1 VRNKTAKYL
10 LITLLVVT
18 GLTPAVSAQSY
29 SVIVETTPN
38 ADIRSIAAALGGT
51 VLDSM
56 GGNVYLLSLSSIP
69 ISYPAGVKY
78 IEPDTVQ
85 LSPGGHGAVF
95 SVSPTTAANF
105 YRNQPAMK
113 RVNLQSAL
121 PRATGRSIVI
131 ADINAMVDVRH
142 PALVGHLTAGAE
154 FLQGTCGS
162 RSSLNQSAGGFL
174 DQSAGGFLDQSAG
187 GFLDQ
192 SAGGFLDQSAG
203 GFLDQSAGGF
213 LDQYTTFLSESTAS
227 FLDPLTASSLD
238 RMSPAHGH
246 GTMVAGILAV
256 MAPDAMIMPLR
267 AFDDKGCGTTYNI
280 AKAVKYAVSHGAQ
293 VINMSFGI
301 SGQTQTL
308 KKTIEEAVKAGVTVV
323 ASAGNG
329 NTSIPQY
336 PAAYPG
342 VLGVSATKLNDT
354 KTSFSDYGST
364 IFVSAPGSNIIS
376 AFPGGYYAE
385 LSGTSFSAPMVAAEA
400 ALLRSLK
407 TSGWKNSIA
416 AGVDNIDALNPAYI
430 GKLGTGRINLL
441 KALQ

>member
-1 VRNKTAKYL
+1 MRKKAKYL

-69 ISYPAGVKY
+69 TNYPTGVKY

-95 SVSPTTAANF
+95 SVNPTTAADF
-105 YRNQPAMK
+105 YRNQPAMQ
-113 RVNLQSAL
+113 RINLQKAS

-154 FLQGTCGS
+154 FLQGTCVS
-162 RSSLNQSAGGFL
+162 RSTLNQSAGGFL

-203 GFLDQSAGGF
+203 GFLDQ
-213 LDQYTTFLSESTAS
+213 YMTFLNESTAS
-227 FLDPLTASSLD
+227 FLDPVTASSLD

-308 KKTIEEAVKAGVTVV
+308 KKTIGEAVNAGVTVV

-329 NTSIPQY
+329 NTAVPQY

-342 VLGVSATKLNDT
+342 VLGVAATNLTDVKA
-354 KTSFSDYGST
+354 SFSNYGST

-376 AFPGGYYAE
+376 AYPGGYYAE

-416 AGVDNIDALNPAYI
+416 AGVDNVDALNPGYI
-430 GKLGTGRINLL
+430 GQLGTGRINLL

>member
-1 VRNKTAKYL
+1 MRKKTAKYL
-10 LITLLVVT
+10 LITMLVIK
-18 GLTPAVSAQSY
+18 GLTPAVFAQSY

-69 ISYPAGVKY
+69 TNYPTGVKY

-95 SVSPTTAANF
+95 SVNPTTAADF
-105 YRNQPAMK
+105 YRNQPAMQHI
-113 RVNLQSAL
+113 NLQKAS
-121 PRATGRSIVI
+121 PRATGRSVVI

-154 FLQGTCGS
+154 FLQGTCVS
-162 RSSLNQSAGGFL
+162 RSTLNQSAGGFL

-203 GFLDQSAGGF
+203 GFLDQ
-213 LDQYTTFLSESTAS
+213 YMTFLNESTAS
-227 FLDPLTASSLD
+227 FLDPVTASSLD

-308 KKTIEEAVKAGVTVV
+308 KKTIEEAVNAGVTVV

-329 NTSIPQY
+329 NTSAPQY
-336 PAAYPG
+336 PAGYPG
-342 VLGVSATKLNDT
+342 VLGVAATNLKDV
-354 KTSFSDYGST
+354 KASFSNYGST

-376 AFPGGYYAE
+376 AYPGGYYAE

-400 ALLRSLK
+400 ALLQSLK

-416 AGVDNIDALNPAYI
+416 DGVDNIDAVNPAYT
-430 GKLGTGRINLL
+430 GQLGTGRINLL

>member
-18 GLTPAVSAQSY
+18 GFTPAVSAQSY

-56 GGNVYLLSLSSIP
+56 GGNVYLLSLSSLP
-69 ISYPAGVKY
+69 ISYPAGIKY
-78 IEPDTVQ
+78 IEPDSVQ

-154 FLQGTCGS
+154 FLQGTCVS
-162 RSSLNQSAGGFL
+162 RSSLN
-174 DQSAGGFLDQSAG
+174 QSAG

>member
-1 VRNKTAKYL
+1 MRKKTAKYL
-10 LITLLVVT
+10 LIMMLVVK

-69 ISYPAGVKY
+69 TSHPTGVKF

-95 SVSPTTAANF
+95 SVNPATAADF
-105 YRNQPAMK
+105 YRNQPAMQ
-113 RVNLQSAL
+113 RINLQKAS

-142 PALVGHLTAGAE
+142 PALVGHLTTGAE
-154 FLQGTCGS
+154 FLYGKCTTGS
-162 RSSLNQSAGGFL
+162 GLNESAGGFL
-174 DQSAGGFLDQSAG
+174 DESAGGFLDESAG
-187 GFLDQ
+187 GFLDE
-192 SAGGFLDQSAG
+192 SAGGFLDRSHAAYVDPLTAAFLTQSG
-203 GFLDQSAGGF
+203 
-213 LDQYTTFLSESTAS
+213 AS
-227 FLDPLTASSLD
+227 FLDPLTASSMD
-238 RMSPAHGH
+238 RVSPAHGH

-308 KKTIEEAVKAGVTVV
+308 KKTIGEAVNAGVTVV

-329 NTSIPQY
+329 NTAVPQY

-342 VLGVSATKLNDT
+342 VLGVAATNLTDVKA
-354 KTSFSDYGST
+354 SFSNYGST

-376 AFPGGYYAE
+376 GYPGGYYAE

-416 AGVDNIDALNPAYI
+416 AGVDNINALNPAYI
-430 GKLGTGRINLL
+430 GQLGTGRINLL

>member
-1 VRNKTAKYL
+1 MRNKTAKYL

-18 GLTPAVSAQSY
+18 GFTPAVSAQSY

-56 GGNVYLLSLSSIP
+56 GGNVYLLSLSSLP
-69 ISYPAGVKY
+69 ISYPAGIKY
-78 IEPDTVQ
+78 IEPDSVQ

-154 FLQGTCGS
+154 FLQGTCVS
-162 RSSLNQSAGGFL
+162 RSSLN
-174 DQSAGGFLDQSAG
+174 
-187 GFLDQ
+187 Q

-267 AFDDKGCGTTYNI
+267 AFDDNGCGTTYNI

-308 KKTIEEAVKAGVTVV
+308 KKTIEEAVNAGVTVV

-329 NTSIPQY
+329 NTSAPQY
-336 PAAYPG
+336 PAGYPG
-342 VLGVSATKLNDT
+342 VLGVAATNLKDV
-354 KTSFSDYGST
+354 KASFSNYGST

-376 AFPGGYYAE
+376 AYPGGYYAE

-400 ALLRSLK
+400 ALLQSLK

-416 AGVDNIDALNPAYI
+416 AGVDNIDAVNPAYT
-430 GKLGTGRINLL
+430 GQLGTGRINLL

>member
-18 GLTPAVSAQSY
+18 GFTPAVSAQSY

-56 GGNVYLLSLSSIP
+56 GGNVYLLSLSSLP
-69 ISYPAGVKY
+69 ISYPAGIKY
-78 IEPDTVQ
+78 IEPDSVQ

-154 FLQGTCGS
+154 FLQGTCVS
-162 RSSLNQSAGGFL
+162 RSSLN
-174 DQSAGGFLDQSAG
+174 QSAGGFLDQSAG

>member
-18 GLTPAVSAQSY
+18 GFTPAVSAQSY

-56 GGNVYLLSLSSIP
+56 GGNVYLLSLSSLP
-69 ISYPAGVKY
+69 ISYPAGIKY
-78 IEPDTVQ
+78 IEPDSVQ

-192 SAGGFLDQSAG
+192 SAGGFLDQ
-203 GFLDQSAGGF
+203 
-213 LDQYTTFLSESTAS
+213 YTTFLSESTAS

-267 AFDDKGCGTTYNI
+267 AFDDNGCGTTYNI

-308 KKTIEEAVKAGVTVV
+308 KKTIEEAVNAGVTVV

-329 NTSIPQY
+329 NTSAPQY
-336 PAAYPG
+336 PAGYPG
-342 VLGVSATKLNDT
+342 VLGVAATNLKDV
-354 KTSFSDYGST
+354 KASFSNYGST

-376 AFPGGYYAE
+376 AYPGGYYAE

-400 ALLRSLK
+400 ALLQSLK

-416 AGVDNIDALNPAYI
+416 AGVDNIDAVNPAYT
-430 GKLGTGRINLL
+430 GQLGTGRINLL

>member
-1 VRNKTAKYL
+1 MRKKAKYL

-69 ISYPAGVKY
+69 TNYPAGVKY

-95 SVSPTTAANF
+95 SVSPATAADF
-105 YRNQPAMK
+105 YRNQPAMQ
-113 RVNLQSAL
+113 RINLQKAS

-154 FLQGTCGS
+154 FLQGTCVS
-162 RSSLNQSAGGFL
+162 RSTLNQSAGGFL

-203 GFLDQSAGGF
+203 GFLDQ
-213 LDQYTTFLSESTAS
+213 YMTFLNESTAF
-227 FLDPLTASSLD
+227 FLDPVTASSLD

-308 KKTIEEAVKAGVTVV
+308 KKTIGEAVNAGVTVV

-329 NTSIPQY
+329 NTAVPQY

-342 VLGVSATKLNDT
+342 VLGVAATNLTDVKA
-354 KTSFSDYGST
+354 SFSNYGST

-376 AFPGGYYAE
+376 GYPGGYYAE

-416 AGVDNIDALNPAYI
+416 AGVDNINALNPAYI
-430 GKLGTGRINLL
+430 GQLGTGRIDLL

>member
-1 VRNKTAKYL
+1 MRKKTAKYL
-10 LITLLVVT
+10 LIIMLVVK

-69 ISYPAGVKY
+69 TNYPTGVKY

-95 SVSPTTAANF
+95 SVNPTTAADF
-105 YRNQPAMK
+105 YRNQPAMQ
-113 RVNLQSAL
+113 RINLQKAS

-154 FLQGTCGS
+154 FLQGTCVS
-162 RSSLNQSAGGFL
+162 RSTLNQSAGGFL

-203 GFLDQSAGGF
+203 GFLDQ
-213 LDQYTTFLSESTAS
+213 YMTFLNESTAS
-227 FLDPLTASSLD
+227 FLDPVTASSLD

-308 KKTIEEAVKAGVTVV
+308 KKTIGEAVNAGVTVV

-329 NTSIPQY
+329 NMAVPQY

-342 VLGVSATKLNDT
+342 VLGVAATNLTDVKA
-354 KTSFSDYGST
+354 SFSNYGST
-364 IFVSAPGSNIIS
+364 IFVSAPGSNIVS
-376 AFPGGYYAE
+376 AYPGGYYAE

-416 AGVDNIDALNPAYI
+416 AGVDNINALNPAYI
-430 GKLGTGRINLL
+430 GQLGTGRINLL

>member
-1 VRNKTAKYL
+1 MRNKTAKYL

-18 GLTPAVSAQSY
+18 GFTPAVSAQSY

-56 GGNVYLLSLSSIP
+56 GGNVYLLSLSSLP
-69 ISYPAGVKY
+69 ISYPAGIKY
-78 IEPDTVQ
+78 IEPDSVQ

-154 FLQGTCGS
+154 FLQGTCVS
-162 RSSLNQSAGGFL
+162 RSSLN
-174 DQSAGGFLDQSAG
+174 QSAGGFLDQSAG

-227 FLDPLTASSLD
+227 FLDPLTASSLY

-267 AFDDKGCGTTYNI
+267 AFDDNGCGTTYNI

-308 KKTIEEAVKAGVTVV
+308 KKTIEEAVNAGVTVV

-329 NTSIPQY
+329 NTSAPQY
-336 PAAYPG
+336 PAGYPG
-342 VLGVSATKLNDT
+342 ILGVAATNLKDV
-354 KTSFSDYGST
+354 KASFSNYGST

-376 AFPGGYYAE
+376 AYPGGYYAE

-400 ALLRSLK
+400 ALLQSLK

-416 AGVDNIDALNPAYI
+416 AGVDNIDAVNPAYT
-430 GKLGTGRINLL
+430 GQLGTGRINLL

>member
-1 VRNKTAKYL
+1 MRKETAKYL
-10 LITLLVVT
+10 LITMLVVT
-18 GLTPAVSAQSY
+18 GLTPAVFAQSY

-69 ISYPAGVKY
+69 TSYPAGVKY

-95 SVSPTTAANF
+95 SVSPTTAADF
-105 YRNQPAMK
+105 YRNQPAMQ
-113 RVNLQSAL
+113 RINLQRAS
-121 PRATGRSIVI
+121 PRATGCSIVI

-142 PALVGHLTAGAE
+142 PALVGHLTGGAE
-154 FLQGTCGS
+154 FLQGTCVN

-203 GFLDQSAGGF
+203 GFLDQ
-213 LDQYTTFLSESTAS
+213 YRTFLSESTAS

-246 GTMVAGILAV
+246 GTVVAGILAV

-308 KKTIEEAVKAGVTVV
+308 KKTIGEAVNAGVTVV

-329 NTSIPQY
+329 DTAVPQY

-342 VLGVSATKLNDT
+342 VLGVAATNLTDVKA
-354 KTSFSDYGST
+354 SFSNYGST
-364 IFVSAPGSNIIS
+364 LFVSAPGSNIIS
-376 AFPGGYYAE
+376 AYPGGYYAE

-416 AGVDNIDALNPAYI
+416 AGVDNINALNPAYI
-430 GKLGTGRINLL
+430 GQLGTGRIDLL

>member
-1 VRNKTAKYL
+1 MRNKTAKYL

-18 GLTPAVSAQSY
+18 GFTPAVSAQSY

-56 GGNVYLLSLSSIP
+56 GGNVYLLSLSSLP
-69 ISYPAGVKY
+69 ISYPAGIKY
-78 IEPDTVQ
+78 IEPDSVQ

-154 FLQGTCGS
+154 FLQGTCVS
-162 RSSLNQSAGGFL
+162 RSSLN
-174 DQSAGGFLDQSAG
+174 QSAG

-267 AFDDKGCGTTYNI
+267 AFDDNGCGTTYNI

-308 KKTIEEAVKAGVTVV
+308 KKTIEEAVNAGVTVV

-329 NTSIPQY
+329 NTSAPQY
-336 PAAYPG
+336 PAGYPG
-342 VLGVSATKLNDT
+342 VLGVAATNLKDV
-354 KTSFSDYGST
+354 KASFSNYGST

-376 AFPGGYYAE
+376 AYPGGYYAE

-400 ALLRSLK
+400 ALLQSLK

-416 AGVDNIDALNPAYI
+416 AGVDNIDAVNPAYT
-430 GKLGTGRINLL
+430 GQLGTGRINLL

>member
-1 VRNKTAKYL
+1 VRNKTAKYF

-162 RSSLNQSAGGFL
+162 RSSLN
-174 DQSAGGFLDQSAG
+174 QSAG

-376 AFPGGYYAE
+376 AYPGGYYAM

-400 ALLRSLK
+400 ALVRSLK

-430 GKLGTGRINLL
+430 GQLGTGRINLL

>member
-1 VRNKTAKYL
+1 MRNKTAKYL

-56 GGNVYLLSLSSIP
+56 GGNVYLLSLSSLP
-69 ISYPAGVKY
+69 ISYPAGIKY
-78 IEPDTVQ
+78 IEPDSVQ

-154 FLQGTCGS
+154 FLQGTCVS

-203 GFLDQSAGGF
+203 GFLDQ
-213 LDQYTTFLSESTAS
+213 YMTFLNESTAS
-227 FLDPLTASSLD
+227 FLDPVTASSLD

-308 KKTIEEAVKAGVTVV
+308 KKTIEEAVNAGVTVV

-329 NTSIPQY
+329 NTSAPQY
-336 PAAYPG
+336 PAGYPG
-342 VLGVSATKLNDT
+342 VLGVAATNLKDV
-354 KTSFSDYGST
+354 KASFSNYGST

-376 AFPGGYYAE
+376 AYPGGYYAE

-400 ALLRSLK
+400 ALLQSLK

-416 AGVDNIDALNPAYI
+416 AGVDNIDAVNPAYT
-430 GKLGTGRINLL
+430 GQLGTGRINLL

>member
-1 VRNKTAKYL
+1 MRNKTAKYL

-192 SAGGFLDQSAG
+192 SAGGFLDQ
-203 GFLDQSAGGF
+203 
-213 LDQYTTFLSESTAS
+213 YTTFLSESTAS

-267 AFDDKGCGTTYNI
+267 AFDDNGCGTTYNI

-308 KKTIEEAVKAGVTVV
+308 KKTIEEAVNAGVTVV

-329 NTSIPQY
+329 NTSAPQY
-336 PAAYPG
+336 PAGYPG
-342 VLGVSATKLNDT
+342 VLGVAATNLKDV
-354 KTSFSDYGST
+354 KASFSNYGST

-376 AFPGGYYAE
+376 AYPGGYYAE

-400 ALLRSLK
+400 ALLQSLK

-416 AGVDNIDALNPAYI
+416 AGVDNIDAVNPAYT
-430 GKLGTGRINLL
+430 GQLGTGRINLL

>member
-18 GLTPAVSAQSY
+18 GFTPAVSAQSY

-56 GGNVYLLSLSSIP
+56 GGNVYLLSLSSLP
-69 ISYPAGVKY
+69 ISYPAGIKY
-78 IEPDTVQ
+78 IEPDSVQ

-154 FLQGTCGS
+154 FLQGTCVS
-162 RSSLNQSAGGFL
+162 RSSLN
-174 DQSAGGFLDQSAG
+174 
-187 GFLDQ
+187 Q

-267 AFDDKGCGTTYNI
+267 AFDDNGCGTTYNI

-308 KKTIEEAVKAGVTVV
+308 KKTIEEAVNAGVTVV

-329 NTSIPQY
+329 NTSAPQY
-336 PAAYPG
+336 PAGYPG
-342 VLGVSATKLNDT
+342 VLGVAATNLKDV
-354 KTSFSDYGST
+354 KASFSNYGST

-376 AFPGGYYAE
+376 AYPGGYYAE

-400 ALLRSLK
+400 ALLQSLK

-416 AGVDNIDALNPAYI
+416 AGVDNIDAVNPAYT
-430 GKLGTGRINLL
+430 GQLGTGRINLL

>member
-1 VRNKTAKYL
+1 MQR
-10 LITLLVVT
+10 I
-18 GLTPAVSAQSY
+18 
-29 SVIVETTPN
+29 
-38 ADIRSIAAALGGT
+38 
-51 VLDSM
+51 
-56 GGNVYLLSLSSIP
+56 
-69 ISYPAGVKY
+69 
-78 IEPDTVQ
+78 
-85 LSPGGHGAVF
+85 
-95 SVSPTTAANF
+95 
-105 YRNQPAMK
+105 
-113 RVNLQSAL
+113 NLQKAS
-121 PRATGRSIVI
+121 PRASGRSIVI

-154 FLQGTCGS
+154 FLQGTCVS
-162 RSSLNQSAGGFL
+162 RSTLNQSAGGFL

-203 GFLDQSAGGF
+203 GFLDQ
-213 LDQYTTFLSESTAS
+213 YMTFLNESTAS
-227 FLDPLTASSLD
+227 FLDPVTASSLD

-308 KKTIEEAVKAGVTVV
+308 KKTIGEAVNAGVTVV

-329 NTSIPQY
+329 NTAVPQY

-342 VLGVSATKLNDT
+342 VLGVAATNLTDVKA
-354 KTSFSDYGST
+354 SFSNYGST
-364 IFVSAPGSNIIS
+364 IFVSAPGSNIVS
-376 AFPGGYYAE
+376 AYPGGYYAE

-430 GKLGTGRINLL
+430 GQLGTGRINLL

>member
-1 VRNKTAKYL
+1 MRNKTAKYL

-18 GLTPAVSAQSY
+18 GFTPAVSAQSY

-162 RSSLNQSAGGFL
+162 RSSLN
-174 DQSAGGFLDQSAG
+174 QSAGGFLDQSAG

-416 AGVDNIDALNPAYI
+416 AGVDNINALNPAYI
-430 GKLGTGRINLL
+430 GQLGTGRINLL

>member
-1 VRNKTAKYL
+1 MRNKTAKYL

-56 GGNVYLLSLSSIP
+56 GGNVYLLSLSSLP
-69 ISYPAGVKY
+69 ISYPAGIKY
-78 IEPDTVQ
+78 IEPDSVQ

-154 FLQGTCGS
+154 FLQGTCVS
-162 RSSLNQSAGGFL
+162 RSSLN
-174 DQSAGGFLDQSAG
+174 QSAG

-308 KKTIEEAVKAGVTVV
+308 KKTIEEAVNAGVTVV

-329 NTSIPQY
+329 NTSAPQY
-336 PAAYPG
+336 PAGYPG
-342 VLGVSATKLNDT
+342 VLGVAATNLKDV
-354 KTSFSDYGST
+354 KASFSNYGST

-376 AFPGGYYAE
+376 AYPGGYYAE

-400 ALLRSLK
+400 ALLQSLK

-416 AGVDNIDALNPAYI
+416 AGVDNIDAVNPAYT
-430 GKLGTGRINLL
+430 GQLGTGRINLL

>member
-1 VRNKTAKYL
+1 M
-10 LITLLVVT
+10 LVIK
-18 GLTPAVSAQSY
+18 GLTPAVFAQSY

-69 ISYPAGVKY
+69 TNYPTRVKY

-95 SVSPTTAANF
+95 SVNPTTAADF
-105 YRNQPAMK
+105 YRNQPAMQHI
-113 RVNLQSAL
+113 NLQKAS
-121 PRATGRSIVI
+121 PRATGRSVVI

-142 PALVGHLTAGAE
+142 PALVGHLTASAE
-154 FLQGTCGS
+154 FLQGTCVS
-162 RSSLNQSAGGFL
+162 RSTLNQSAGGFL

-203 GFLDQSAGGF
+203 GFLDQ
-213 LDQYTTFLSESTAS
+213 YMTFLNESTAS
-227 FLDPLTASSLD
+227 FLDPVTASSLD

-308 KKTIEEAVKAGVTVV
+308 KKTIGEAVNAGVTVV

-329 NTSIPQY
+329 NTAVPQY

-342 VLGVSATKLNDT
+342 VLGVAATNLTDVKA
-354 KTSFSDYGST
+354 SFSNYGST
-364 IFVSAPGSNIIS
+364 IVVSAAIGSNFCFEFFDLNRHFVLIHY
-376 AFPGGYYAE
+376 FLHCRLLG
-385 LSGTSFSAPMVAAEA
+385 LDTKLVSF
-400 ALLRSLK
+400 LR
-407 TSGWKNSIA
+407 WAIYVCPNSIS
-416 AGVDNIDALNPAYI
+416 
-430 GKLGTGRINLL
+430 
-441 KALQ
+441 

>member
-1 VRNKTAKYL
+1 MRKKTAKYL
-10 LITLLVVT
+10 LIMMLVVK

-56 GGNVYLLSLSSIP
+56 GGNVYLLSLSSLP
-69 ISYPAGVKY
+69 ISYPAGIKY
-78 IEPDTVQ
+78 IEPDSVQ

-154 FLQGTCGS
+154 FLQGTCVS

-203 GFLDQSAGGF
+203 GFLDQ
-213 LDQYTTFLSESTAS
+213 YMTFLNESTAS
-227 FLDPLTASSLD
+227 FLDPVTASSLD

-308 KKTIEEAVKAGVTVV
+308 KKTIEEAVNAGVTVV

-329 NTSIPQY
+329 NTSAPQY
-336 PAAYPG
+336 PAGYPG
-342 VLGVSATKLNDT
+342 VLGVAATNLKDV
-354 KTSFSDYGST
+354 KASFSNYGST

-376 AFPGGYYAE
+376 AYPGGYYAE

-400 ALLRSLK
+400 ALLQSLK

-416 AGVDNIDALNPAYI
+416 AGVDNIDAVNPAYT
-430 GKLGTGRINLL
+430 GQLGTGRINLL

>member
-1 VRNKTAKYL
+1 
-10 LITLLVVT
+10 
-18 GLTPAVSAQSY
+18 
-29 SVIVETTPN
+29 
-38 ADIRSIAAALGGT
+38 
-51 VLDSM
+51 
-56 GGNVYLLSLSSIP
+56 
-69 ISYPAGVKY
+69 
-78 IEPDTVQ
+78 
-85 LSPGGHGAVF
+85 
-95 SVSPTTAANF
+95 
-105 YRNQPAMK
+105 
-113 RVNLQSAL
+113 
-121 PRATGRSIVI
+121 
-131 ADINAMVDVRH
+131 
-142 PALVGHLTAGAE
+142 
-154 FLQGTCGS
+154 
-162 RSSLNQSAGGFL
+162 
-174 DQSAGGFLDQSAG
+174 
-187 GFLDQ
+187 
-192 SAGGFLDQSAG
+192 
-203 GFLDQSAGGF
+203 
-213 LDQYTTFLSESTAS
+213 
-227 FLDPLTASSLD
+227 
-238 RMSPAHGH
+238 
-246 GTMVAGILAV
+246 MVAGILAV

-400 ALLRSLK
+400 ALVRSLK
-407 TSGWKNSIA
+407 TSGWRNSIA
-416 AGVDNIDALNPAYI
+416 AGVDNIDALNPVYI

>member
-1 VRNKTAKYL
+1 M
-10 LITLLVVT
+10 LVVT
-18 GLTPAVSAQSY
+18 GLTPAVFAQSY
-29 SVIVETTPN
+29 SVIVETTLN

-69 ISYPAGVKY
+69 TNYPTGVKY

-95 SVSPTTAANF
+95 SVNPTTAADF
-105 YRNQPAMK
+105 YRNQPAMQHI
-113 RVNLQSAL
+113 NLQKGS
-121 PRATGRSIVI
+121 PRATGRSVVI

-154 FLQGTCGS
+154 FLQGTCVS
-162 RSSLNQSAGGFL
+162 RSTLNQSAGGFL

-203 GFLDQSAGGF
+203 GFLDQ
-213 LDQYTTFLSESTAS
+213 YMTFLNESTAS
-227 FLDPLTASSLD
+227 FLDPVTASSLD

-308 KKTIEEAVKAGVTVV
+308 KKTIGEAVNAGVTVV

-329 NTSIPQY
+329 NTAVPQY

-342 VLGVSATKLNDT
+342 VLGVAATNLTGVKA
-354 KTSFSDYGST
+354 SFSNYGST

-376 AFPGGYYAE
+376 AYPGGYYAE

-416 AGVDNIDALNPAYI
+416 AGVDNINALNPAYI
-430 GKLGTGRINLL
+430 GQLGTGRIDLL

>member
-1 VRNKTAKYL
+1 MRKKTAKYL
-10 LITLLVVT
+10 LIMMLVVK

-69 ISYPAGVKY
+69 TNYPTGVKY

-95 SVSPTTAANF
+95 SVNPTTAADF
-105 YRNQPAMK
+105 YRNQPAMQ
-113 RVNLQSAL
+113 RINLQKAS
-121 PRATGRSIVI
+121 PRATGRSVVI

-154 FLQGTCGS
+154 FLQGTCVS
-162 RSSLNQSAGGFL
+162 RSTLNQSAGGFL

-203 GFLDQSAGGF
+203 GFLDQ
-213 LDQYTTFLSESTAS
+213 YMTFLNESTAS
-227 FLDPLTASSLD
+227 FLDPVTASSLD

-308 KKTIEEAVKAGVTVV
+308 KKTIGEAVNDGVTVV

-329 NTSIPQY
+329 NMAVPQY

-342 VLGVSATKLNDT
+342 VLGVAATNLTDVKA
-354 KTSFSDYGST
+354 SFSNYGST
-364 IFVSAPGSNIIS
+364 ISVSAPGSNIIS
-376 AFPGGYYAE
+376 GYPGGYYAE

-416 AGVDNIDALNPAYI
+416 AGVDNINALNPAYI
-430 GKLGTGRINLL
+430 GQLGTGRINLL

>member
-1 VRNKTAKYL
+1 MRNKTAKYL

-18 GLTPAVSAQSY
+18 GFTPAVSAQSY

-56 GGNVYLLSLSSIP
+56 GGNVYLLSLSSLP
-69 ISYPAGVKY
+69 ISYPAGIKY
-78 IEPDTVQ
+78 IEPDSVQ

-154 FLQGTCGS
+154 FLQGTCVS
-162 RSSLNQSAGGFL
+162 RSSLN
-174 DQSAGGFLDQSAG
+174 QSAGGFLDQSAG

>member
-1 VRNKTAKYL
+1 MRKKTAKYL
-10 LITLLVVT
+10 LITMLVVT
-18 GLTPAVSAQSY
+18 GLTPAVFAQSY
-29 SVIVETTPN
+29 SVIVETTLN

-69 ISYPAGVKY
+69 TNYPTGVKY

-95 SVSPTTAANF
+95 SVNPTTAADF
-105 YRNQPAMK
+105 YRNQPAMQHI
-113 RVNLQSAL
+113 NLQKAS

-154 FLQGTCGS
+154 FLQGTCVS
-162 RSSLNQSAGGFL
+162 RSTLNQSAGGFL

-203 GFLDQSAGGF
+203 GFLDQ
-213 LDQYTTFLSESTAS
+213 YMTFLNESTAS
-227 FLDPLTASSLD
+227 FLDPVTASSLD

-308 KKTIEEAVKAGVTVV
+308 KKTIGEAVNAGVTVV

-329 NTSIPQY
+329 NTAVPQY

-342 VLGVSATKLNDT
+342 VLGVAATNLTGVKA
-354 KTSFSDYGST
+354 SFSNYGST

-376 AFPGGYYAE
+376 AYPGGYYAE

-416 AGVDNIDALNPAYI
+416 AGVDNINALNPAYI
-430 GKLGTGRINLL
+430 GQLGTGRIDLL

>member
-1 VRNKTAKYL
+1 MRNKTAKYL

-18 GLTPAVSAQSY
+18 GFTPAVSAQSY

-56 GGNVYLLSLSSIP
+56 GGNVYLLSLSSLP
-69 ISYPAGVKY
+69 ISYPAGIKY
-78 IEPDTVQ
+78 IEPDSVQ

-154 FLQGTCGS
+154 FLQGTCVS
-162 RSSLNQSAGGFL
+162 RSSLN
-174 DQSAGGFLDQSAG
+174 
-187 GFLDQ
+187 Q

-267 AFDDKGCGTTYNI
+267 AFDDNGCGTTYNI

-308 KKTIEEAVKAGVTVV
+308 KKTIEEAVNAGVTVV

-329 NTSIPQY
+329 NTSAPQY
-336 PAAYPG
+336 PAGYPG
-342 VLGVSATKLNDT
+342 ILGVAATNLKDV
-354 KTSFSDYGST
+354 KASFSNYGST

-376 AFPGGYYAE
+376 AYPGGYYAE

-400 ALLRSLK
+400 ALLQSLK

-416 AGVDNIDALNPAYI
+416 AGVDNIDAVNPAYT
-430 GKLGTGRINLL
+430 GQLGTGRINLL

>member
-1 VRNKTAKYL
+1 MRKKTAKYL
-10 LITLLVVT
+10 LIMMLVVK

-38 ADIRSIAAALGGT
+38 ADIRSIAAVLGGT

-69 ISYPAGVKY
+69 TSHPTGVKF

-95 SVSPTTAANF
+95 SVNPATAADF
-105 YRNQPAMK
+105 YRNQPAMQ
-113 RVNLQSAL
+113 RINLQKAS

-142 PALVGHLTAGAE
+142 PALVGHLTTGAE
-154 FLQGTCGS
+154 FLYGKCTTGS
-162 RSSLNQSAGGFL
+162 GLNESAGGFL
-174 DQSAGGFLDQSAG
+174 DESAGGFLDESAG
-187 GFLDQ
+187 GFLDE
-192 SAGGFLDQSAG
+192 SAGGFLDRSHA
-203 GFLDQSAGGF
+203 A
-213 LDQYTTFLSESTAS
+213 YV
-227 FLDPLTASSLD
+227 DPL
-238 RMSPAHGH
+238 MSPAHGH

-308 KKTIEEAVKAGVTVV
+308 KKTIGEAVNAGVTVV

-329 NTSIPQY
+329 NTAVPQY

-342 VLGVSATKLNDT
+342 VLGVAATNLTDVKA
-354 KTSFSDYGST
+354 SFSNYGST

-376 AFPGGYYAE
+376 GYPGGYYAE

-416 AGVDNIDALNPAYI
+416 AGVDNINALNPAYI
-430 GKLGTGRINLL
+430 GQLGTGRINLL

>member
-1 VRNKTAKYL
+1 M
-10 LITLLVVT
+10 LVIK
-18 GLTPAVSAQSY
+18 GLTPAVFAQSY

-38 ADIRSIAAALGGT
+38 ANIRSIAAALGGT

-56 GGNVYLLSLSSIP
+56 GGNVYLLSLSSLP
-69 ISYPAGVKY
+69 ISYPAGIKY
-78 IEPDTVQ
+78 IEPDSVQ

-154 FLQGTCGS
+154 FLQGTCVS

-192 SAGGFLDQSAG
+192 SAGGFLDQ
-203 GFLDQSAGGF
+203 
-213 LDQYTTFLSESTAS
+213 YMTFLNESTAS
-227 FLDPLTASSLD
+227 FLDPVTASSLD
-238 RMSPAHGH
+238 RISPAHGH
-246 GTMVAGILAV
+246 GTIVAGILAV
-256 MAPDAMIMPLR
+256 MAPDAIIMPLR

-308 KKTIEEAVKAGVTVV
+308 KKSIQEAVNAGITVV

-329 NTSIPQY
+329 NTAVPQY

-342 VLGVSATKLNDT
+342 VLGVAATNLTDVKA
-354 KTSFSDYGST
+354 SFSNYGST

-376 AFPGGYYAE
+376 AYPGGYYAE

-416 AGVDNIDALNPAYI
+416 AGVDNINALNPAYI
-430 GKLGTGRINLL
+430 GQLGTGRIDLL